1 MAIKTKTQSK
11 IKKIDNKERKIILTI
26 QSSLDGLISEPNNG
40 MNFLQQGVAE
50 SIQDSIEN
58 VWKHVDVILMGRVMY
73 DGLSMFWPTQAGE
86 FADFMNKLPKY
97 VFSESYSEVKWGN
110 FDNITIIQGNIP
122 EQLQKLKNIPSDKDI
137 ILVGGA
143 KIVQSLLDMHLIN
156 EIHIGIHPTILGK
169 GEPLWRNIR
178 SKNQLNLI
186 ESKVYPKSGLV
197 LNKYEVI

>member
-1 MAIKTKTQSK
+1 M
-11 IKKIDNKERKIILTI
+11 
-26 QSSLDGLISEPNNG
+26 DGLISEPNNG